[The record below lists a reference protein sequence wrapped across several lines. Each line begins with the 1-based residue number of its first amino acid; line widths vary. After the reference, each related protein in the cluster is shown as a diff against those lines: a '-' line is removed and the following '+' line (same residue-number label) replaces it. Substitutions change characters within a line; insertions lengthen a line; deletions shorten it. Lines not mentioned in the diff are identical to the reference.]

1 MVLVSF
7 YNDVYVAVRR
17 RPSKYSCIKQL
28 YIYIYIYINE
38 WLPELLVFRKLNKKW
53 SNCDSKLPVLGL
65 LISQAND
72 QSTNCVY
79 SGQQVP
85 GTGNT
90 ASYSSQHFQIF
101 SQTLNHDYMPVHHNY
116 IQQPRQKNKK
126 HQKKNEVHHCKP
138 YAAYCSFSSFLGS
151 KPLKKSKSQLKSCII
166 GGSLANTKCFSLL
179 CHHWCIEPFI
189 VQSIP
194 DSWWYCSDCHTLC
207 WCSYQLS
214 EVAAHDSMDNPNVGV
229 FHMVSQEMLHSLY
242 NSLTFRDDI
251 MLVKLS
257 SSIVDIQHVQLEKAI
272 VALTAG
278 QTLTFM
284 GFGAKSQQF

>member
-1 MVLVSF
+1 MTT
-7 YNDVYVAVRR
+7 
-17 RPSKYSCIKQL
+17 CL
-28 YIYIYIYINE
+28 YIII
-38 WLPELLVFRKLNKKW
+38 
-53 SNCDSKLPVLGL
+53 
-65 LISQAND
+65 
-72 QSTNCVY
+72 
-79 SGQQVP
+79 
-85 GTGNT
+85 
-90 ASYSSQHFQIF
+90 IF
-101 SQTLNHDYMPVHHNY
+101 NNQDIKT
-116 IQQPRQKNKK
+116 KK